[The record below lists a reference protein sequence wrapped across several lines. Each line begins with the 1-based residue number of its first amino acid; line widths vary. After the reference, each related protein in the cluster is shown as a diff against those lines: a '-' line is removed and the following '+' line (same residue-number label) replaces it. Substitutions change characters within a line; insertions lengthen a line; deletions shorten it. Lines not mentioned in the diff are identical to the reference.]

1 MTLLLCCTPV
11 LCSCVVLMD
20 CLLLCRS
27 VSAALCWLCIR
38 CKHSDTHTLS
48 LIILIIHIM
57 YYWSLQRTPAPDTY
71 QADVSWLKEFDTAK
85 KPFSQGSQRFQNGEE
100 ARSPGYSLYIV
111 FYCLQLHLIIRSYS
125 SRSCSFQSR

>member
-27 VSAALCWLCIR
+27 VSAALCWLCMLQTP
-38 CKHSDTHTLS
+38 DTHTFS